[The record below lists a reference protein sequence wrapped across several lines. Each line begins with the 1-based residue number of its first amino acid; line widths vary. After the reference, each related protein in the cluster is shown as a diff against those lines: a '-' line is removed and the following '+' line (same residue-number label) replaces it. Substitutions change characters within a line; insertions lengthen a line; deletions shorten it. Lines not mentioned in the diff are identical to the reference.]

1 MHRKIIILSFILTIN
16 FLYVAAQN
24 PIWTRGNAFTVPYK
38 KIEINLLSP
47 SKYGITRKSEISA
60 HPIAFFVMPHIFFKH
75 KWIKFLLFNRSVMM
89 SSRHGLYYPTGA
101 LNFTK
106 KFNYDFLLSSD
117 TEVPYSIAAQNE
129 ILLSTFINEPSQCNA
144 GNNLI
149 TLKAGFKYALNFG
162 NSSPPLIEQAVLYR
176 ESAVAD
182 NAFIWYTGLK
192 IDAALSPIFNYFAGI
207 DFYSQGLFKNIS
219 LEGKAGIMGYS
230 GRSWS
235 GMLGLKTA
243 YSFIPSGNKF
253 IIIPI
258 FDITYSLKLK
268 KDKGKEMSL
277 FGREI
282 FKHDNSLDIE
292 GEENIY
298 YRYEDRSPK
307 KEDSPPKRKKRRK
320 SNQ

>member
-1 MHRKIIILSFILTIN
+1 MIRKKIIISIIMIFHFSFLIG
-16 FLYVAAQN
+16 QN

-38 KIEINLLSP
+38 KVEINLMSP
-47 SKYGITRKSEISA
+47 SKYGISRKSEIST
-60 HPIAFFVMPHIFFKH
+60 HPLAFFVMPHLFFKH
-75 KWIKFLLFNRSVMM
+75 KWTKFLLANRTVMM

-106 KFNYDFLLSSD
+106 KLNYDFLLNSD
-117 TEVPYSIAAQNE
+117 ILVPYSIATQNE
-129 ILLSTFINEPSQCNA
+129 IILSTFINEPSQCSA

-149 TLKAGFKYALNFG
+149 SFKTGFKYALNFG
-162 NSSPPLIEQAVLYR
+162 NSSPPLIEQAILYR

-182 NAFIWYTGLK
+182 NAFIWYAGAK
-192 IDAALSPIFNYFAGI
+192 IDATLSPIFNYFANI
-207 DFYSQGLFKNIS
+207 DFYTLNLFKNIS
-219 LEGKAGIMGYS
+219 IEAKAGIMGYS
-230 GRSWS
+230 GRNWS

-253 IIIPI
+253 IILPI
-258 FDITYSLKLK
+258 FDITYSFKLK

-277 FGREI
+277 FGTEI

-298 YRYEDRSPK
+298 YRNEDRSKKKDLPPK
-307 KEDSPPKRKKRRK
+307 KKKRKKEK
-320 SNQ
+320 